1 MSQWDLR
8 FLEMAKHVA
17 SWSKDPSTKVGAVIF
32 DEQKR
37 VVSLGYNGFPKGVD
51 DDPKRYA
58 DRELKY
64 RMVVHAEA
72 NAMIFAQR
80 NLAGC
85 SIATWPFMSC
95 SACAAMLIQSGIKR
109 CVAPR
114 LSEDLAS
121 RWSES
126 CAASTMMF
134 AEAGVE
140 LAFYDNV

>member
-1 MSQWDLR
+1 MMKWDLR
-8 FLEMAKHVA
+8 FLEMARHVA

-32 DEQKR
+32 DQQNR

-51 DDPKRYA
+51 DSPERYA
-58 DRELKY
+58 DRQLKY

-72 NAMIFAQR
+72 NAILFAQR
-80 NLAGC
+80 GLVGC

-95 SACAAMLIQSGIKR
+95 SACAAMIIQSGIRR

-114 LSEDLAS
+114 LSEELAS

-134 AEAGVE
+134 SEAGVE
-140 LAFYDNV
+140 LALYDPI

>member
-1 MSQWDLR
+1 MSRWDLR

-32 DEQKR
+32 DGQNR

-51 DDPKRYA
+51 DKPERYS
-58 DRELKY
+58 DRQLKY
-64 RMVVHAEA
+64 KMVVHAEA
-72 NAMIFAQR
+72 NAILFAQR
-80 NLAGC
+80 SLAGC

-109 CVAPR
+109 CIAPR
-114 LSEDLAS
+114 LSDELAL

-126 CAASTMMF
+126 CATSTMMF
-134 AEAGVE
+134 AEAGVD
-140 LAFYDNV
+140 LVLYDPI

>member
-1 MSQWDLR
+1 MSRWDLR

-32 DEQKR
+32 DGQNR

-51 DDPKRYA
+51 DNPERYS
-58 DRELKY
+58 DRQLKY
-64 RMVVHAEA
+64 KMVVHAEA
-72 NAMIFAQR
+72 NAILFAQR
-80 NLAGC
+80 SLAGC

-109 CVAPR
+109 CIAPR
-114 LSEDLAS
+114 LSDELAL

-126 CAASTMMF
+126 CATSTMMF
-134 AEAGVE
+134 AEAGVD
-140 LAFYDNV
+140 LVLYDPI

>member
-95 SACAAMLIQSGIKR
+95 SACAATLLSVPRWVKR
-109 CVAPR
+109 ANSPCGSVPR
-114 LSEDLAS
+114 FPARVSLALP
-121 RWSES
+121 
-126 CAASTMMF
+126 AIASKKSTP
-134 AEAGVE
+134 V
-140 LAFYDNV
+140 